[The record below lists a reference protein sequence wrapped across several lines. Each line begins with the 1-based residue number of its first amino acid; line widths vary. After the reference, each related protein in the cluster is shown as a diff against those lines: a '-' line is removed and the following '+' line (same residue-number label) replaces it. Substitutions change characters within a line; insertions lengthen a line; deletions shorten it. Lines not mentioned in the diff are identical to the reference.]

1 MSEMSF
7 SASVVDQLRVA
18 DRSQTAREREMSALF
33 EQHYH
38 GLCDLATMILGDAAA
53 GEEMVME
60 ALLKTF
66 TKWGRIR
73 EKDKA
78 GVYLRRAVIN
88 LCRSKIRRKV
98 IEARVNAIAHRRE
111 ELRPPAWT
119 VDAHESAREVWRAVA
134 DLPPRQ
140 RASIYLRYV
149 EDLAEG
155 DIAEI
160 MDCSVGTVRSQ
171 LSRARAKLERRLA
184 PQQPRSLR

>member
-1 MSEMSF
+1 MTY
-7 SASVVDQLRVA
+7 SASVVDQIRVGE
-18 DRSQTAREREMSALF
+18 RSQSSREREVSALF
-33 EQHYH
+33 EAHYN
-38 GLCDLATMILGDAAA
+38 GLCDLASMILGDAAA

-66 TKWGRIR
+66 TGWGRIR
-73 EKDKA
+73 DKDRA
-78 GVYLRRAVIN
+78 GIYLRRAVIN

-98 IEARVNAIAHRRE
+98 IEARVNAVAHRRD

-119 VDAHESAREVWRAVA
+119 VEGHETAREVWRAVGE
-134 DLPPRQ
+134 LPPRQ
-140 RASIYLRYV
+140 RAAVYLRYV

-184 PQQPRSLR
+184 ADESTRTVR

>member
-1 MSEMSF
+1 
-7 SASVVDQLRVA
+7 
-18 DRSQTAREREMSALF
+18 MSALF
-33 EQHYH
+33 EQHYS
-38 GLCDLATMILGDAAA
+38 GLCDLASMILGDPAAA
-53 GEEMVME
+53 EEIVME

-66 TKWGRIR
+66 TGWGRIR
-73 EKDKA
+73 EKDRA

-98 IEARVNAIAHRRE
+98 IEARVNAVSHRRE

-119 VDAHESAREVWRAVA
+119 VDAHETAREVWRAVRE
-134 DLPPRQ
+134 LPTRQ
-140 RASIYLRYV
+140 RACIYLRYV

-171 LSRARAKLERRLA
+171 LSRARDKLERRLSDQA
-184 PQQPRSLR
+184 AGPVR